1 MSTTIAVASVE
12 VEDVTATNKKASA
25 ELDVS
30 ALNPDA
36 DGDGNVSPLEREIY
50 QALKAAD
57 IDGSG
62 SIGVGELYAVIGN
75 LVSEKRKVRS
85 LSKLVAAL
93 VLVLVLALASIFVV
107 SMLAGEAIKESKVKG
122 GAMTTPDGNSVVA
135 VDMIESTAKIWDLPS
150 VDTATLAKMKVHI
163 CASQQIVQFAC
174 HARLCR
180 R

>member
-85 LSKLVAAL
+85 LSKLVAASSKNL
-93 VLVLVLALASIFVV
+93 MTAENVGVVIGPNILSKENQDAIASATIMPAAVQLAAF
-107 SMLAGEAIKESKVKG
+107 
-122 GAMTTPDGNSVVA
+122 
-135 VDMIESTAKIWDLPS
+135 
-150 VDTATLAKMKVHI
+150 LAKNGYLTNACFLFVRILI
-163 CASQQIVQFAC
+163 C
-174 HARLCR
+174 
-180 R
+180 